1 MAEQLEQLEIVH
13 LDEALKMEMIIN
25 QALMDL
31 LIEKGIITE
40 EEMMA
45 KIKAVKESM
54 GYQASKWWKSFQ
66 EARQGLIGQHR
77 MLRWNLAFIV
87 VVIVQK
93 GERQKMV
100 L

>member
-1 MAEQLEQLEIVH
+1 MAEKLDGSEIVH

-31 LIEKGIITE
+31 LVDKGIITE

-54 GYQASKWWKSFQ
+54 GYQ
-66 EARQGLIGQHR
+66 G
-77 MLRWNLAFIV
+77 NN
-87 VVIVQK
+87 
-93 GERQKMV
+93 
-100 L
+100 